1 MVMVINLC
9 SNLSQIVVIHPRLSR
24 LLEQPPAYRQVLIIV
39 IIIVI
44 IIASDFIKHKQE

>member
-1 MVMVINLC
+1 MVINLC
-9 SNLSQIVVIHPRLSR
+9 SNLSQIVVIHPRLSQ